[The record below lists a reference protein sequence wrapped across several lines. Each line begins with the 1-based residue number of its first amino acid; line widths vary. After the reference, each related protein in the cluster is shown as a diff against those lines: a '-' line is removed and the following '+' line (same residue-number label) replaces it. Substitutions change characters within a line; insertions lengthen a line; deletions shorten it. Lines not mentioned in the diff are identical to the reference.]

1 MKRTQKLLFV
11 LLFIP
16 SIIVSQE
23 IKWTTV
29 PFEAISP
36 SELVSSGIIELD
48 NGDKTPQADL
58 YINFGQKKIFY
69 RNQKSNSI
77 FSIFKEDFAKISV
90 SDYKDG
96 EMVRDGEFY
105 GDVGQEIGASLR
117 KTLYNK
123 ADLNILNITSVQK
136 EGFFNRKQPKFFI
149 NANGELDVSNK
160 AIVVC
165 KILSLSPS
173 GFGYLDSEGD
183 LWLRGNSRAKNISAG
198 EGEDKAAKRE
208 EKKEARKQ
216 ARILNINFANKS
228 FLNTR
233 ELYDYFYEEYEKN
246 FYESLEQFR
255 EDFKGRNLREFLS
268 SWGPHAEQFELDSN
282 TKLFVWSFERK
293 ITESESTTVGA
304 STILSKITQTSE
316 TNTNASI
323 TAQYG
328 INTKTSK
335 YNLGGYGS
343 VMNSY
348 SKIRGNSFLN
358 YYSKNVIRQYASQQ
372 ATYVGRT
379 TSTEILVDDTKKIGL
394 IVNNDLIIQEVVA
407 KNFFPEPYYG
417 VTINFFDK

>member
-1 MKRTQKLLFV
+1 MKKLII

-16 SIIVSQE
+16 LSIISQE
-23 IKWTTV
+23 IKWNTV

-77 FSIFKEDFAKISV
+77 FSIFKEDFSKISV

-117 KTLYNK
+117 KNLYNK
-123 ADLNILNITSVQK
+123 ADLNIMNITSVQK
-136 EGFFNRKQPKFFI
+136 EGFFNRKQPKFLI
-149 NANGELDVSNK
+149 NADGELDVSNK

-165 KILSLSPS
+165 KILSLTPL

-233 ELYDYFYEEYEKN
+233 ELYDYFYKEYEKN

-268 SWGPHAEQFELDSN
+268 SWGPHTEQFQIDSD
-282 TKLFVWSFERK
+282 TKMFVWGFERK

-348 SKIRGNSFLN
+348 SKIRGSSFLN

-372 ATYVGRT
+372 ATYVGRS

-417 VTINFFDK
+417 VAINFFDR